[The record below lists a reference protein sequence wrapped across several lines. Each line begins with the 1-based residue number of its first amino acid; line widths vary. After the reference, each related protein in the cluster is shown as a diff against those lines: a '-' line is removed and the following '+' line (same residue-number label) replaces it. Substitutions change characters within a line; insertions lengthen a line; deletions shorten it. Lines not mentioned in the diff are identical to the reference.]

1 MRIASPKHLVYN
13 VKVMPKQKKK
23 RYSEDF
29 EKLVEIV
36 AKLQGPKGCPWDR
49 AQTHK
54 TLKPYMV
61 EETYE
66 AIEAIDDKNYKK
78 LAEELGDMLLHIL
91 MHAEMARREKRFTI
105 HDIINS
111 ISAKMIRRHPHVFSK
126 KKVKTVE
133 EVWRKWEEIKAK
145 EVKRKGEKHKGIL
158 ESIPQSLPA
167 LYRADKVQ
175 RRAARVG
182 FDWNSVAG
190 AWNKVHEE
198 IEEIQGILKK
208 TKGKVKIK
216 KGKLKEEL
224 GDLLF
229 AIVNVARKMDIDAEE
244 ALQRST
250 SKFMGR
256 FKEIEL
262 HSRQKGKPL
271 HKMSLKEM
279 DKIWEYNCKVMGV

>member
-1 MRIASPKHLVYN
+1 M
-13 VKVMPKQKKK
+13 KK
-23 RYSEDF
+23 RRKKVSSKDF

-49 AQTHK
+49 VQTHK

-61 EETYE
+61 EEVYE
-66 AIEAIDDKNYKK
+66 AIEAIDDSNYKK

-91 MHAEMARREKRFTI
+91 MHSEMAKRKGRF
-105 HDIINS
+105 DINDVINS
-111 ISAKMIRRHPHVFSK
+111 ISAKMIRRHPHVFS
-126 KKVKTVE
+126 VRTAKTVE
-133 EVWRKWEEIKAK
+133 QVWRKWEEIKAK
-145 EVKRKGEKHKGIL
+145 EVKKKGEKHKGIL

-190 AWNKVHEE
+190 AWKKVHEE
-198 IEEIQGILKK
+198 TDEIQDLLKRP
-208 TKGKVKIK
+208 KGKSK
-216 KGKLKEEL
+216 KRLKEEI

-229 AIVNVARKMDIDAEE
+229 AVVNVSRKMNIDAEE
-244 ALQRST
+244 TLQRST
-250 SKFMGR
+250 SKFMRR

-262 HSRQKGKPL
+262 HSRRRGKPL
-271 HKMSLKEM
+271 HKMTLKEM
-279 DKIWEYNCKVMGV
+279 DKIWDEVKKRES

>member
-1 MRIASPKHLVYN
+1 MQ
-13 VKVMPKQKKK
+13 KQEKSG
-23 RYSEDF
+23 YSRDF
-29 EKLVEIV
+29 EKLVKIV

-49 AQTHK
+49 AQSHE

-66 AIEAIDDKNYKK
+66 ALEAIDNKDYKK

-91 MHAEMARREKRFTI
+91 MHAEMAKKDKEFTI
-105 HDIINS
+105 RDIINS

-126 KKVKTVE
+126 KKAKTVE

-145 EVKRKGEKHKGIL
+145 EVKKKGEKHKGIL

-190 AWNKVHEE
+190 AWKKVHEE
-198 IEEIQGILKK
+198 TDEIQELIKK
-208 TKGKVKIK
+208 PKGKSRA
-216 KGKLKEEL
+216 KLKEEL

-229 AIVNVARKMDIDAEE
+229 AIVNVSRKMDIDAEE
-244 ALQRST
+244 GLQRST
-250 SKFMGR
+250 SKFMRR

-262 HSRQKGKPL
+262 HSKRKGKPL
-271 HKMSLKEM
+271 HKMTLKEM
-279 DKIWEYNCKVMGV
+279 DRIWDQVKKRGI

>member
-1 MRIASPKHLVYN
+1 MVYN
-13 VKVMPKQKKK
+13 VRVVKKNKKK
-23 RYSEDF
+23 RYSKDF

-36 AKLQGPKGCPWDR
+36 ATLQGPKGCPWDR
-49 AQTHK
+49 VQTHE

-66 AIEAIDDKNYKK
+66 AIEAIDDKNHKK

-91 MHAEMARREKRFTI
+91 MHAEMARRERKFTV
-105 HDIINS
+105 HDIIGS

-126 KKVKTVE
+126 RKVKTVE
-133 EVWRKWEEIKAK
+133 EVWKKWEEIKAAETK
-145 EVKRKGEKHKGIL
+145 KKGEKHKGIL

-182 FDWNSVAG
+182 FDWNSVSG
-190 AWNKVHEE
+190 AWKKVHEE
-198 IEEIQGILKK
+198 IDEIQELLKK
-208 TKGKVKIK
+208 SKGRSKAR
-216 KGKLKEEL
+216 LKEEL

-229 AIVNVARKMDIDAEE
+229 AIVNVTRKMNIDAEE
-244 ALQRST
+244 TLQRST
-250 SKFMGR
+250 SKFMRR
-256 FKEIEL
+256 FSQIE
-262 HSRQKGKPL
+262 HNSRKKGKHL

-279 DKIWEYNCKVMGV
+279 DRLWEQAKKRESR